1 MKNTVAIKENHVF
14 RRLYR
19 KGESAVTPS
28 LALYVRRNG
37 MGKNRLGIT
46 VSTKLGHAVVRNRV
60 RRRLREIYRLHEGE
74 LLAGIDLVVVAR
86 VRSAGYDYH
95 QLERDFL
102 RACVK
107 LGLYARQG
115 GESGKTP

>member
-1 MKNTVAIKENHVF
+1 MSGATAW
-14 RRLYR
+14 
-19 KGESAVTPS
+19 
-28 LALYVRRNG
+28 
-37 MGKNRLGIT
+37 GKT
-46 VSTKLGHAVVRNRV
+46 AWASPCPQSWAT
-60 RRRLREIYRLHEGE
+60 LREIYRLHEGE